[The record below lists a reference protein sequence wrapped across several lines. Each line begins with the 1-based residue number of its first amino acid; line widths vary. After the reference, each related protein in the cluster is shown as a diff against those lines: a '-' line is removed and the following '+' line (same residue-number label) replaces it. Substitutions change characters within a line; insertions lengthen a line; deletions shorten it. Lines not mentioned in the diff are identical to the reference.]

1 MDDVMFVRRRQRQW
15 RLLCLKCLGPA
26 GAHRAEQ
33 SIAVYNASFWV
44 NLTRVSA
51 GALRQVSYHAPMH
64 LWPYGPAQIHSVHTI
79 RYDTTRYDTRCYV
92 NVQSKADMSRLN
104 LPYATNN

>member
-15 RLLCLKCLGPA
+15 RSLCLKCLGPA
-26 GAHRAEQ
+26 GARSAEQ

-44 NLTRVSA
+44 NLTQVSA
-51 GALRQVSYHAPMH
+51 GALRQVSYHAPH
-64 LWPYGPAQIHSVHTI
+64 APLALQPGADSLCPHDTI
-79 RYDTTRYDTRCYV
+79 RYDTRCYV
-92 NVQSKADMSRLN
+92 NVQSKADMSQLN